1 MISLDKIDAVNV
13 FKVPDGYFE
22 ELPLA
27 INRRIRFEEKPNFQV
42 PENYFEE
49 LSSKILNR
57 IDQIERKTISLDNLE
72 KVNVFQVPQGYFEH
86 LSKEILSKTEQKTKT
101 IQVNWLSSRVKWSAA
116 ASIVLMIGLWFG
128 MPQFTKNKTE
138 LALEKVSNEEIK
150 IYLETQD
157 LSYLEY
163 ESAVENVKNSAK
175 TIDSK
180 ALEGLQIEKQEIL
193 EHLENQDLEED
204 I

>member
-13 FKVPDGYFE
+13 FKVPDGYFDA
-22 ELPLA
+22 LPLA
-27 INRRIRFEEKPNFQV
+27 INQRIRFEEKPNFQV
-42 PENYFEE
+42 PENYFDG

-72 KVNVFQVPQGYFEH
+72 KVNVFQVPQGYFEY

-101 IQVNWLSSRVKWSAA
+101 IQINWFSSRVKWSAA
-116 ASIVLMIGLWFG
+116 ASIILMIGLWFG
-128 MPQFTKNKTE
+128 VPQFTKNKTE